1 MFCGSKVVTKR
12 KWYNMTIAFV
22 SALFFQV
29 MDEHNI
35 VRKEHGL
42 EFFNID
48 FKLQDEAA
56 KHARWMARNE
66 SLVHSRIT
74 YGAENIARANVTPK
88 EILRL
93 WMNSPGHRRN
103 ILDKRYTKIGAAVYK
118 SKSGRYYWCV
128 RFK

>member
-1 MFCGSKVVTKR
+1 MSDVLQFYK
-12 KWYNMTIAFV
+12 
-22 SALFFQV
+22 QV

-35 VRKEHGL
+35 VRKEHGV
-42 EFFNID
+42 EFFDID

-74 YGAENIARANVTPK
+74 YGAENIARANVNPK
-88 EILRL
+88 GILRL

>member
-1 MFCGSKVVTKR
+1 
-12 KWYNMTIAFV
+12 MTIAFV
-22 SALFFQV
+22 VALFFQV

-35 VRKEHGL
+35 VRKEHGV
-42 EFFNID
+42 EFFDID

-74 YGAENIARANVTPK
+74 YGAENIARANVNPK
-88 EILRL
+88 GILSL

>member
-1 MFCGSKVVTKR
+1 
-12 KWYNMTIAFV
+12 
-22 SALFFQV
+22 
-29 MDEHNI
+29 
-35 VRKEHGL
+35 
-42 EFFNID
+42 
-48 FKLQDEAA
+48 
-56 KHARWMARNE
+56 MARNE